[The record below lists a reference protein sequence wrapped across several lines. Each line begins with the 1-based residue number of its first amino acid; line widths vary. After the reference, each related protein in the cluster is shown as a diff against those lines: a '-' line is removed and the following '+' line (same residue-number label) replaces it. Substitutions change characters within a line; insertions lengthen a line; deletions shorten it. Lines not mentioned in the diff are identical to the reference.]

1 MSLTVVSLPVMGVRG
16 AFILLFDQS
25 NKGIGVRYN
34 QILISSVFGC
44 MYFSVSVY
52 VSVSVSLM

>member
-52 VSVSVSLM
+52 VYWGV